1 MRDFVAT
8 FPVILMTTSEDKPY
22 KPIDNAFIRE
32 IKSDLEQNIDRF
44 RDPVVLGEMT
54 YRLLE
59 ERENTNRLLK
69 NILQKLEAI
78 EARLGPGMPAATA
91 NEEPLLP
98 QIDEDILTFVKGSG
112 KATAE
117 EVRSRFNY
125 KGKNAAC
132 ARLNR
137 LCDMGLLQKRQ
148 VGRKV
153 FFFPS

>member
-8 FPVILMTTSEDKPY
+8 FPVIPMATNEDKQY
-22 KPIDNAFIRE
+22 KPIDNAFTRE
-32 IKSDLEQNIDRF
+32 IKSDLEQNMEKF
-44 RDPVVLGEMT
+44 RDPVVLGELA

-69 NILQKLEAI
+69 SILQKLELM
-78 EARLGPGMPAATA
+78 EAKLGQGMSVETSH
-91 NEEPLLP
+91 EEPLLP
-98 QIDEDILTFVKGSG
+98 PIDAQILDFVKESG
-112 KATAE
+112 KVSAE

-137 LCDMGLLQKRQ
+137 LCDMNLLQKRQ

-153 FFFPS
+153 FFFPQ